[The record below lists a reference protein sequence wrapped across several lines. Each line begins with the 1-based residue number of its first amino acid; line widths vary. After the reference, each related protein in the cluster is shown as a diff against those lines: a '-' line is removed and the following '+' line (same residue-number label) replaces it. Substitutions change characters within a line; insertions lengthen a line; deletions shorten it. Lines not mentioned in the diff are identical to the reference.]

1 MAPRPVIPS
10 PFGCD
15 ALRMAI
21 RVRGL
26 TSLFLAALLA
36 AAGCVSAPTIDT
48 LLTERMPKTA
58 GAAGGVAI
66 RPVAQTLPL
75 EVFFLRCEENHA
87 GHEELWA
94 RVDEQLVDETVRRRL
109 AANGLRAGILLGQ
122 LPEPILAAL
131 EPPVSAGDG
140 GPPPPVNA
148 ADANPPVVRRVLR
161 LLPGRESELV
171 ALKSIPDLVVLEQ
184 EEDGLRGA
192 NYADAVPHFTLKA
205 WPAADGRVR
214 VDLVPVIRHGPME
227 RSFVGEDGAFKI
239 ETSQRKRVLDRL
251 RCEVTVPADGLL
263 IVGPAGEQGASVGD
277 ALFRPR
283 SPGRAETRLLALRPL
298 APGVD
303 PMFMTTQA
311 PDALASSGD
320 ADAAPTASA
329 TD

>member
-1 MAPRPVIPS
+1 
-10 PFGCD
+10 
-15 ALRMAI
+15 MAI

-48 LLTERMPKTA
+48 LLTDRLPKSA
-58 GAAGGVAI
+58 GAAGGVPK

-75 EVFFLRCEENHA
+75 EVFFLRCEQDDA
-87 GHEELWA
+87 GHDDLWA

-131 EPPVSAGDG
+131 EPPVSAGEG
-140 GPPPPVNA
+140 SHSPPVNA

-161 LLPGRESELV
+161 VLPGRESELV
-171 ALKSIPDLVVLEQ
+171 SLKSIPDLVVLEQ

-192 NYADAVPHFTLKA
+192 NYADAVPYFTLKA

-227 RSFVGEDGAFKI
+227 RSFVGEDGAFKL

-263 IVGPAGEQGASVGD
+263 IVGPAGDQGASVGD

-303 PMFMTTQA
+303 PMFITAQA
-311 PDALASSGD
+311 SDAPASSGD
-320 ADAAPTASA
+320 ADASRTASA

>member
-1 MAPRPVIPS
+1 
-10 PFGCD
+10 
-15 ALRMAI
+15 MAI

-48 LLTERMPKTA
+48 LLTERLPKSA
-58 GAAGGVAI
+58 GAAGGVAK
-66 RPVAQTLPL
+66 RPVAQTLPI
-75 EVFFLRCEENHA
+75 EVFFLRCEQDHA
-87 GHEELWA
+87 GHDDLWA

-131 EPPVSAGDG
+131 EPPVSAGEG
-140 GPPPPVNA
+140 SPPPSVNT

-171 ALKSIPDLVVLEQ
+171 SLKSIPDLVVLEQ

-227 RSFVGEDGAFKI
+227 RSFVGEDGAFKL

-263 IVGPAGEQGASVGD
+263 IVGPVGDQGASVGD

-303 PMFMTTQA
+303 PMFITAQA
-311 PDALASSGD
+311 TDALASSGD

-329 TD
+329 SATD

>member
-1 MAPRPVIPS
+1 M
-10 PFGCD
+10 G
-15 ALRMAI
+15 I

-26 TSLFLAALLA
+26 SSLVPLALLA
-36 AAGCVSAPTIDT
+36 VAGCVSAPTIDP

-58 GAAGGVAI
+58 GAAGGVAM

-75 EVFFLRCEENHA
+75 EVFFLRCEEDHA
-87 GHEELWA
+87 GHDELWA
-94 RVDEQLVDETVRRRL
+94 RVDEQLVGETVRRRL

-131 EPPVSAGDG
+131 EPPVSAGED

-184 EEDGLRGA
+184 EEDGLHGA

-263 IVGPAGEQGASVGD
+263 IVGPAGDPGASVGD

-283 SPGRAETRLLALRPL
+283 SQGRAETRLLALRPL

-303 PMFMTTQA
+303 PMFLTGR
-311 PDALASSGD
+311 PSDALASSGD

-329 TD
+329 SATD